1 MPQYFN
7 TKRLSIECNIRNDNI
22 IKNLVPQSLTLL
34 TQHLKV
40 FAETID
46 FVIIMDLS
54 RFNLDFI
61 YIYVMI
67 DTYTELITWPRKL
80 KHSGWTIPLMHWG
93 CVFAAS
99 LVHYTIFSIKSTGKL
114 SNECV
119 YCFRKNKW

>member
-67 DTYTELITWPRKL
+67 DTYTELIT
-80 KHSGWTIPLMHWG
+80 
-93 CVFAAS
+93 
-99 LVHYTIFSIKSTGKL
+99 
-114 SNECV
+114 
-119 YCFRKNKW
+119 